1 MCENN
6 DAHLSAFI
14 NDRTKLGR
22 KLNFSVDKTWQYL
35 QVALKLLDAAVAG
48 PNERNKKEE
57 DKVRKVKGKS
67 LRTS

>member
-35 QVALKLLDAAVAG
+35 
-48 PNERNKKEE
+48 
-57 DKVRKVKGKS
+57 
-67 LRTS
+67 